1 MPDKSAL
8 HTTGNPV
15 FDFQAA
21 GRRRGMRVQKAL
33 TLCGLATLAAGLA
46 GVLFWPTACAW
57 VWTPLPV
64 GAVLLAA
71 AIAHG
76 YAWRSRLR
84 ADFRKQHSIYEE
96 DKKL

>member
-1 MPDKSAL
+1 MPDKSAM

-21 GRRRGMRVQKAL
+21 CRRRGTRVQKAL
-33 TLCGLATLAAGLA
+33 TLCGLVSLAAGLA
-46 GVLFWPTACAW
+46 GVVLWPDACVW
-57 VWTPLPV
+57 VWMPLPA

-71 AIAHG
+71 GIAHG

-84 ADFRKQHSIYEE
+84 ADFRKQHSIYDE
-96 DKKL
+96 DKNL